1 MNIWTSEN
9 IMKYW
14 DGTKPNAKG
23 EWTIRNG
30 ENAIAIQP
38 NNFHENGAYI
48 QIFKQEFLPNTQ
60 YIINLQ
66 IDSDD
71 VVHNEKNVAGGM
83 SIHYTDGSVV
93 YLNPVGDKSNP
104 KGWQQKLLISDPSKS
119 IDYMSSY
126 YYTSIPVYYR
136 WDSFIIPLHSANIEA
151 NGTFIT
157 TQINNNF
164 NLNDT
169 ASIQKG
175 GIVYSNTFYEF

>member
-9 IMKYW
+9 IMKYQ

-23 EWTIRNG
+23 EWTVRNG

-38 NNFHENGAYI
+38 INFYENGAYA
-48 QIFKQEFLPNTQ
+48 QIFKEEFLPNTQ
-60 YIINLQ
+60 YIISLYM
-66 IDSDD
+66 DTDD
-71 VVHNEKNVAGGM
+71 VIYNEKNVAGG
-83 SIHYTDGSVV
+83 INVHYTDGSVIH
-93 YLNPVGDKSNP
+93 LNPVGDKSNP
-104 KGWQQKLLISDPSKS
+104 KGWQHKLLISDPLKS
-119 IDYMSSY
+119 IDYISSY

-136 WDSFIIPLHSANIEA
+136 WDSFIVPLYSANVEA

-175 GIVYSNTFYEF
+175 GIIYSNMFYEF